1 MPGIIGIDFGTT
13 NTLSAWMDGDFPAVL
28 PNDRGERSTP
38 SVVALSDSGE
48 TLVGVS
54 AKSQSMADPASA
66 IFGIKRLLG
75 KDLKVSIRGTGVEC
89 NSLAAAILSKV
100 RRDAE
105 SYLGMEIREA
115 VITVPARFSDPQ
127 RRAVR
132 EAAQLAGLKT
142 ARIMNEPTAAALAR
156 AWAVARDETERL
168 VLVYDFGGG
177 TFDATVL
184 KAKGGSCRVLASE
197 GDDTLGG
204 MDLDKALYG
213 LAKNRFASQFGIRES
228 GDPYLSRMLTD
239 LCEKAKIELSTRNE
253 ATVSVPFLQGPGGV
267 VHPSLKIGRA
277 DFEDLARPFVQR
289 SLLLVKRVLTSAG
302 VGSGDIDALV
312 LSGGSSRIPLV
323 SAMLQETIG
332 RAPDARVN
340 PEEIVALGAAVE
352 AARLEGR
359 LSGLSF
365 SDVCSRSFGLEIDG
379 GHFVPLIKKNE
390 ALPATGR
397 KVFTTVEDFQ
407 KSVEMH
413 VLQGDCV
420 LASANVSVGRFLL
433 PGIRKA
439 VKGDPRIMVEFSID
453 EGDMLMVKAKD
464 LDTGAEQ
471 SVVLFDGTTNSLP
484 PLERVL
490 SLAER
495 AKREAAG
502 IVLDSSLSLELEEL
516 ICSALESAR
525 TGDES
530 AATGI
535 AMLLEG
541 LLGELSARSGLS
553 EDLAAGTRL

>member
-1 MPGIIGIDFGTT
+1 
-13 NTLSAWMDGDFPAVL
+13 
-28 PNDRGERSTP
+28 
-38 SVVALSDSGE
+38 
-48 TLVGVS
+48 
-54 AKSQSMADPASA
+54 MADPASA
-66 IFGIKRLLG
+66 VFGIKRLLG
-75 KDLKVSIRGTGVEC
+75 KDLKVSLRGTGVEC
-89 NSLAAAILSKV
+89 GILAAAILNKV

-132 EAAQLAGLKT
+132 EAAQMAGLKA

-184 KAKGGSCRVLASE
+184 RAKGGSCRVLASE

-213 LAKNRFASQFGIRES
+213 LTRARFATQFGISET
-228 GDPYLSRMLTD
+228 GDPYLARMLTD

-253 ATVSVPFLQGPGGV
+253 ATVSVPFLQGPTGV
-267 VHPSLKIGRA
+267 VHPSLRISRA
-277 DFEDLARPFVQR
+277 DFEELAKPFLQR
-289 SLLLVKRVLTSAG
+289 SLVLVNRVLSAAG
-302 VGSGDIDALV
+302 VVSGDIDALV

-323 SAMLQETIG
+323 TAMLQETIG
-332 RAPDARVN
+332 RAPDTRVN

-359 LSGLSF
+359 LTGLSF
-365 SDVCSRSFGLEIDG
+365 SDVCSRTFGLEIDG
-379 GHFVPLIKKNE
+379 GRFVPLIKKNE

-413 VLQGDCV
+413 VLQGDSL
-420 LASANVSVGRFLL
+420 LATANVSVGRFLL

-439 VKGDPRIMVEFSID
+439 AKGDPRILVEFSID

-484 PLERVL
+484 PLERVA

-502 IVLDSSLSLELEEL
+502 INMDSSLSMELDEL
-516 ICSALESAR
+516 IAAASEAAR

-530 AATGI
+530 AATSI

-553 EDLAAGTRL
+553 EELAVDGRP

>member
-13 NTLSAWMDGDFPAVL
+13 HTLSAWMDGDQPAVL

-66 IFGIKRLLG
+66 VFGIKRLLG
-75 KDLKVSIRGTGVEC
+75 KESKISLRGNALEC
-89 NSLAAAILSKV
+89 SSLAAAILHKV
-100 RRDAE
+100 RRDAQ
-105 SYLGMEIREA
+105 SYLGMEVREA

-132 EAAQLAGLKT
+132 EAARMAGLRA

-177 TFDATVL
+177 TFDATIL

-204 MDLDKALYG
+204 MDLDRVLYE
-213 LAKNRFASQFGIRES
+213 LARNRFISRFGIHDT
-228 GDPYLSRMLTD
+228 GDPYLARMLTD
-239 LCEKAKIELSTRNE
+239 LCEKAKIELSTREE
-253 ATVSVPFLQGPGGV
+253 ATISVPFLQGSGGV
-267 VHPSLKIGRA
+267 VHPSLKICRA
-277 DFEDLARPFVQR
+277 EFEDLARPFVQR
-289 SLLLVKRVLTSAG
+289 SLVLVQRVLSAAG
-302 VGSGDIDALV
+302 VGSRDIDALV

-323 SAMLQETIG
+323 STMLQETIG
-332 RAPDARVN
+332 RAPDTRVN

-359 LSGLSF
+359 LSGLTF
-365 SDVCSRSFGLEIDG
+365 SDVCSRTFGLEIDG
-379 GHFVPLIKKNE
+379 GRFVPLIKKNE

-413 VLQGDCV
+413 VLQGDGP

-439 VKGDPRIMVEFSID
+439 SKGDPRIMVEFSID

-502 IVLDSSLSLELEEL
+502 IQMDSSLAMELDEL
-516 ICSALESAR
+516 IGSASEAAR
-525 TGDES
+525 AGDES
-530 AATGI
+530 AATSI

-553 EDLAAGTRL
+553 ENLATDGRS

>member
-13 NTLSAWMDGDFPAVL
+13 NTLCAWMDGDLPAVL

-38 SVVALSDSGE
+38 SVVAMSESGE

-66 IFGIKRLLG
+66 IFGIKRILG
-75 KDLKVSIRGTGVEC
+75 KDLKVNLRGTGVEC
-89 NSLAAAILSKV
+89 TNLAAAILGKV

-105 SYLGMEIREA
+105 SYLGFEIREA

-132 EAAQLAGLKT
+132 EAARMAGLNA

-156 AWAVARDETERL
+156 AWAVARDDAERL

-204 MDLDKALYG
+204 MDLDKVLYE
-213 LAKNRFASQFGIRES
+213 LARTRFASQFGISDS
-228 GDPYLSRMLTD
+228 GDPYLARMLTD

-253 ATVSVPFLQGPGGV
+253 ATISVPFLQGPGGV
-267 VHPSLKIGRA
+267 VHPSLKITRA

-289 SLLLVKRVLTSAG
+289 SLLLVKRVLGAAG
-302 VGSGDIDALV
+302 VSSSDIDALV

-323 SAMLQETIG
+323 SAMLQDMIG

-365 SDVCSRSFGLEIDG
+365 SDVCSRTFGLEIDG
-379 GHFVPLIKKNE
+379 GRFVPLIKKNE
-390 ALPATGR
+390 ALPAAGR

-413 VLQGDCV
+413 VLQGDGP

-439 VKGDPRIMVEFSID
+439 VKGEPRIMVEFSID
-453 EGDMLMVKAKD
+453 EGDMLMVKARD

-484 PLERVL
+484 PLERVV
-490 SLAER
+490 SLAQR
-495 AKREAAG
+495 ARREAAG
-502 IVLDSSLSLELEEL
+502 IAMDSSLSMELEEL
-516 ICSALESAR
+516 IGSASEAAR
-525 TGDES
+525 NGDE
-530 AATGI
+530 AAAASI

-541 LLGELSARSGLS
+541 LLGELSARSGLA
-553 EDLAAGTRL
+553 EELAVDGST

>member
-13 NTLSAWMDGDFPAVL
+13 NTLAAWMDGDMPVVL
-28 PNDRGERSTP
+28 PNDRGEHSTP
-38 SVVALSDSGE
+38 SVVALSESGE
-48 TLVGVS
+48 TLVGAS

-66 IFGIKRLLG
+66 VFGIKRRLG
-75 KDLKVSIRGTGVEC
+75 KDSNVSLRGKRVGCE
-89 NSLAAAILSKV
+89 SLAAAILNKV

-105 SYLGMEIREA
+105 AYLGLEVRDA

-132 EAAQLAGLKT
+132 EAARKAGLKA
-142 ARIMNEPTAAALAR
+142 ARILNEPTAAALAR
-156 AWAVARDETERL
+156 AWAVSRDETERL

-184 KAKGGSCRVLASE
+184 KARGGSCRVLASE
-197 GDDTLGG
+197 GDDALGG
-204 MDLDKALYG
+204 MDLDQALYS
-213 LAKNRFASQFGIRES
+213 LARARFISQYGIRDT

-239 LCEKAKIELSTRNE
+239 LCEKAKIELSTRTE
-253 ATVSVPFLQGPGGV
+253 TTISVPFLQGPGGV
-267 VHPSLKIGRA
+267 VHPSLRISRSE
-277 DFEDLARPFVQR
+277 FEVLAIPFVQR
-289 SLLLVKRVLTSAG
+289 SLLLVKRVLAVAG
-302 VGSGDIDALV
+302 VESSDVDALV
-312 LSGGSSRIPLV
+312 LSGGSSRIPIV
-323 SAMLQETIG
+323 SAMLKEVIG
-332 RAPDARVN
+332 RAPDTRVN

-359 LSGLSF
+359 LTGLSF
-365 SDVCSRSFGLEIDG
+365 SDVCSRTFGLEIDG
-379 GHFVPLIKKNE
+379 GRFVSLIKKNE

-413 VLQGDCV
+413 VLQGDGV

-439 VKGDPRIMVEFSID
+439 PKGDPRIMVEFSID

-471 SVVLFDGTTNSLP
+471 SVVLFDGTTNSMP
-484 PLERVL
+484 PIDRVR

-495 AKREAAG
+495 ARRESAS
-502 IVLDSSLSLELEEL
+502 VVMDSSLSMELDEL
-516 ICSALESAR
+516 LGSASEAAR

-530 AATGI
+530 AAADI
-535 AMLLEG
+535 SILLEG
-541 LLGELSARSGLS
+541 LLGELSARSGLI
-553 EDLAAGTRL
+553 DQLALDSQL

>member
-13 NTLSAWMDGDFPAVL
+13 NTLAAWMDGDMPVIL

-38 SVVALSDSGE
+38 SVVALSESGE

-66 IFGIKRLLG
+66 VFGIKRRLG
-75 KDLKVSIRGTGVEC
+75 KDSKVVLRGRNMNCE
-89 NSLAAAILSKV
+89 SLAATILNKV

-105 SYLGMEIREA
+105 AYLGFEIHDA

-132 EAAQLAGLKT
+132 EAARKAGIKA

-156 AWAVARDETERL
+156 AWAVSRDETERL

-184 KAKGGSCRVLASE
+184 KARGGSCRVLASE

-204 MDLDKALYG
+204 MDLDQALYG
-213 LAKNRFASQFGIRES
+213 LARTRFISQYGINDT

-239 LCEKAKIELSTRNE
+239 LCEKAKIELSTRTE
-253 ATVSVPFLQGPGGV
+253 TTISVPFLQGPGGV
-267 VHPSLKIGRA
+267 VHPSLRISRA
-277 DFEDLARPFVQR
+277 EFEELALPYVQR
-289 SLLLVKRVLTSAG
+289 SLLLVERVLTEAG
-302 VGSGDIDALV
+302 VESSEVDALV

-323 SAMLQETIG
+323 STMLKEAIG
-332 RAPDARVN
+332 RIPDTRVN
-340 PEEIVALGAAVE
+340 PEEVVALGAAIE

-359 LSGLSF
+359 LTGLSF
-365 SDVCSRSFGLEIDG
+365 SDVCSRTFGLEIDG
-379 GHFVPLIKKNE
+379 GRFVSLIKKNE

-397 KVFTTVEDFQ
+397 KIFTTVEDFQ

-413 VLQGDCV
+413 VLQGDGSM
-420 LASANVSVGRFLL
+420 ASTNVSVGRFLL

-439 VKGDPRIMVEFSID
+439 PKGDPRIMVEFSID

-484 PLERVL
+484 PIDRVL
-490 SLAER
+490 SLADR
-495 AKREAAG
+495 ARRESSGA
-502 IVLDSSLSLELEEL
+502 VMDSSLSMELDEL
-516 ICSALESAR
+516 LASAADAAR
-525 TGDES
+525 MGDET
-530 AATGI
+530 AAADVSI
-535 AMLLEG
+535 LLEG

-553 EDLAAGTRL
+553 DQLATDNKP